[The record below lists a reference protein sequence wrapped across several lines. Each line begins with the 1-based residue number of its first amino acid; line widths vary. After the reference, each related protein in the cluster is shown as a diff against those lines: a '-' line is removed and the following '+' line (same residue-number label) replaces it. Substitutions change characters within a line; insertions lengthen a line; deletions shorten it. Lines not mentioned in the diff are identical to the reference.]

1 MFALRLHS
9 LSSLCRNHFWLKV
22 DFLFAFTSRR
32 GENPTTI
39 RRTRPAVFKMVPSA
53 SILCRITFLIFLS
66 TFHHV
71 VSTPTPSTSCAS
83 QPCQNGGSCT
93 AYASA
98 FLCRCT
104 TDFTGLRCE
113 IPVVNAPSATAC
125 DDNPCAHG
133 ACVSSASDRFTCM
146 CPAQWRG
153 TACEV
158 DVDECSEWSGDLC
171 GNGTVCINED
181 GGYRCEDPCA
191 SPNPCEN
198 GGTCSITHSDPYYTC
213 ECGPN
218 HEGDNCDIL
227 VETDDA
233 CSEVSNMCH
242 NGGTCF
248 SFGGAALCYCLPGY
262 QGEQCEIDTD
272 VCQTI
277 TCQNGGTC
285 QKSPDQ
291 TATCICPPF
300 YSGPNCATPILP
312 CEHQPC
318 NSTSTCIEDLTLV
331 DGYRC
336 MSPCVKEPCQHGG
349 TCTNDQEAALGFR
362 CDCGPDYQGVMCE
375 EMIPPCSRE
384 PCLNGGACEADPTEP
399 EGYRCSC
406 GEGFEGATCEVV
418 VISPCASDPCE
429 NGGTC
434 SPAEGAITEFRCT
447 CPQGYQGDYCEVVLH
462 LCTFEGDTYQDGGRR
477 KEECNECHCQEG
489 SWHCTDKFCGELIVS
504 FAFVQTN
511 SFDDDQ
517 EFSETLKE
525 DIAGFFDI
533 NVDMIHVLTVSGDP
547 SEVKF
552 QLKDTVDSDVN
563 IENVAA
569 DMLRQFVTGTY
580 EFHYNQASYSVNSR
594 TVVIEQHDGDVE
606 PGPTDDGSKFINT
619 TLIAVC
625 VVVSLI
631 FVSAVLFGIT
641 LIVVYKRRSRTEKIC
656 SRKNKNTNA
665 SNNVAGG
672 AVKIQNNVYNRVPP
686 NDVPLEV
693 TEIRLQNGR
702 KPDVNIHMEAKV

>member
-227 VETDDA
+227 VET
-233 CSEVSNMCH
+233 
-242 NGGTCF
+242 
-248 SFGGAALCYCLPGY
+248 
-262 QGEQCEIDTD
+262 
-272 VCQTI
+272 
-277 TCQNGGTC
+277 
-285 QKSPDQ
+285 
-291 TATCICPPF
+291 
-300 YSGPNCATPILP
+300 
-312 CEHQPC
+312 
-318 NSTSTCIEDLTLV
+318 
-331 DGYRC
+331 
-336 MSPCVKEPCQHGG
+336 PCVKEPCQHGG

-462 LCTFEGDTYQDGGRR
+462 PVCTFEGDTYQDGGRR